1 MSLKVVLKSMVSIL
15 MMSAKSTTLDLFKV
29 NVFWNEDNDV
39 IISVHDVS
47 SKILLRKSNDIV
59 DVIMGPK
66 FDKSGISMR
75 EVITTSIIE
84 RFDQKRQFFW

>member
-1 MSLKVVLKSMVSIL
+1 

-66 FDKSGISMR
+66 FDKSGISMTQ
-75 EVITTSIIE
+75 VIITSIIE